1 MKIGHENLVA
11 DFVVRF
17 LNYCY
22 GLMTAPL
29 RFLVVP
35 QL

>member
-11 DFVVRF
+11 DFVVQF
-17 LNYCY
+17 LNPCY
-22 GLMTAPL
+22 GLITVPSRL
-29 RFLVVP
+29 RVVP

>member
-1 MKIGHENLVA
+1 MKIGHETLVA

-17 LNYCY
+17 LNSSY
-22 GLMTAPL
+22 GLITAPSRL
-29 RFLVVP
+29 LVVP